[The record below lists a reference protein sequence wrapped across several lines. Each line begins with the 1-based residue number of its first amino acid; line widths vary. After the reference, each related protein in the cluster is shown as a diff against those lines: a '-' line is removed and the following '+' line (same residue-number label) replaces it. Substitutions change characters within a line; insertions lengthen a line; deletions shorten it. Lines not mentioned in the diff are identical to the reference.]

1 MDSVLKSSIL
11 IVQKLALHQNGVK
24 FRQQFNGAIRS
35 SLSAPYN
42 DVRRHASLKTLIFL
56 FFNPSPSSSRAVG
69 VTDLETVIVFTFIFY
84 FNLFFYN
91 SFLTSFLFLIFSLYF
106 RFLILIFIFS
116 LLNFVTRV
124 IPLHQI

>member
-1 MDSVLKSSIL
+1 MIVPGEMVLELSIL
-11 IVQKLALHQNGVK
+11 SVQKLDLHQNGVK
-24 FRQQFNGAIRS
+24 FRQPFNGAIRS

-84 FNLFFYN
+84 FNLFFII
-91 SFLTSFLFLIFSLYF
+91 LF
-106 RFLILIFIFS
+106 
-116 LLNFVTRV
+116 
-124 IPLHQI
+124 

>member
-42 DVRRHASLKTLIFL
+42 DVRRHASLKTLNFF
-56 FFNPSPSSSRAVG
+56 FFNPSPSSCRAVG
-69 VTDLETVIVFTFIFY
+69 VTDLETVKGFLLFLPLFFILIFY
-84 FNLFFYN
+84 FYNYFLTLFLFF
-91 SFLTSFLFLIFSLYF
+91 ICFSLYF
-106 RFLILIFIFS
+106 RFLILIYIF
-116 LLNFVTRV
+116 NF
-124 IPLHQI
+124 PFKLYCD

>member
-69 VTDLETVIVFTFIFY
+69 VTDLETVIVFTFILY
-84 FNLFFYN
+84 SNLFFYN

-106 RFLILIFIFS
+106 RFLIFIFIFS